1 MARAA
6 SKAALA
12 RALAALD
19 AAGLMAGSIVI
30 RPGGEVEI
38 TPVPKAERA
47 APALTAPAATAKPEN
62 LDEWR
67 ERKNG
72 RRAHQGP

>member
-19 AAGLMAGSIVI
+19 AAGLKAGSIVI

-38 TPVPKAERA
+38 TPVAKTA
-47 APALTAPAATAKPEN
+47 APLTAPSATAKPEN

>member
-12 RALAALD
+12 RALAALQ
-19 AAGLMAGSIVI
+19 AAGLRAAAIVI

-38 TPVPKAERA
+38 TPGPAEA
-47 APALTAPAATAKPEN
+47 QALTPAPPQAKPVD
-62 LDEWR
+62 LDSWR

-72 RRAHQGP
+72 RRAAQGS

>member
-1 MARAA
+1 MARAT

-19 AAGLMAGSIVI
+19 EAGLTAGSIVI

-38 TPVPKAERA
+38 I
-47 APALTAPAATAKPEN
+47 PARKVIGPAADLTQPATAAKPAD

-72 RRAHQGP
+72 RRAPQRP